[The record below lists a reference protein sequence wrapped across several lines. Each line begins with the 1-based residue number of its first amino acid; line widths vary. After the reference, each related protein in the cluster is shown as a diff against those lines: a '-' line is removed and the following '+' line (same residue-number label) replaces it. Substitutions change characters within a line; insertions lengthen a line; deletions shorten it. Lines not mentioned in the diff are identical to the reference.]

1 MYKFIFVLLF
11 FGCALSVHAEEI
23 TNFNSNLVVQK
34 DGTILVTETILYD
47 FGVVP
52 LHGIYRT
59 LQERHPQESTV
70 WYKKRS
76 IAIDV
81 LGVQK
86 DGVTETYVVTDKG
99 DETEVKIG
107 NAEVT
112 ILGLHT
118 YTINYKLTGALSY
131 GPLGSEL
138 YYNVTGDNWLVPI
151 TKTTA
156 EVVDPT
162 GTLLAMSS
170 DCYQGT
176 YRDTVRCTKGIKTAT
191 SSTFSTGLLTPGS
204 GLTIAQEL
212 NSKDVAVLITEEIS
226 INWIGHVLGALWL
239 FGLSIW
245 AYRFRTQFKT
255 SKPVIAQY
263 EPYEGIL
270 PMYTGVLFDGKL
282 DPQDITAGIV
292 YLAEQGYIKIRKTEE
307 KVLWV
312 FNTSDY
318 EITLL
323 RDDTQLLPEMLQQV
337 LKLLF
342 TNYIGDVVQKYLN
355 VSRTERNLS
364 FKETAETSQQLSASS
379 VVKISALAKKR
390 TSNSAVILELQGS
403 VAKDLEKDGF
413 IVIDILSR
421 IHKVYSATQITV
433 VVALVAC
440 TLGALLH
447 FGSIFEIIIFTL
459 SIFLIALA
467 HSRRRTAKGYEALNY
482 LKGFKLFLSVTEKE
496 RYTFFNAPEK
506 SPELFMKYLP
516 YAIAF
521 KVEKEWS
528 KVFEGITMPNPVWYE
543 GSHVGAFSAVAFS
556 NDIGAFSSSF
566 ASSSGTSG
574 SSGGGSSGGGGGG
587 GGGGSW

>member
-23 TNFNSNLVVQK
+23 TNFNSHLVVQK
-34 DGTILVTETILYD
+34 DGTVLVTETISYD
-47 FGVVP
+47 FGSQF
-52 LHGIYRT
+52 LHGIFRT
-59 LQERHPQESTV
+59 LQKQHPQEATT
-70 WYKKRS
+70 WYKKRL
-76 IAIDV
+76 IDIDIV
-81 LGVQK
+81 SVEK
-86 DGVTETYVVTDKG
+86 DGVAEPYAVADSRNEV
-99 DETEVKIG
+99 EVKIG
-107 NAEVT
+107 DPNIT
-112 ILGLHT
+112 ISGLHT

-131 GPLGSEL
+131 GPLGSEF

-156 EVVDPT
+156 EVVDST
-162 GTLLAMSS
+162 GTLLATSS
-170 DCYQGT
+170 DCYQGV
-176 YRDTVRCTKGIKTAT
+176 YGDTTRCTKGLKTAT
-191 SSTFSTGLLTPGS
+191 SSVFTAGLIVPGS

-212 NSKDVAVLITEEIS
+212 NAEQVAVLINEEIS
-226 INWIGHVLGALWL
+226 INWIGYVLGVLWL
-239 FGLSIW
+239 IGLSIW
-245 AYRFRTQFKT
+245 AYRFRTQFK
-255 SKPVIAQY
+255 SNKPVIAQY

-307 KVLWV
+307 KVLFV

-318 EITLL
+318 ELTLL
-323 RDDTQLLPEMLQQV
+323 RTDTEVLPKMLQQI

-342 TNYIGDVVQKYLN
+342 TDMIGDIV
-355 VSRTERNLS
+355 TEFRLRSLRKLTSN
-364 FKETAETSQQLSASS
+364 ETSGI
-379 VVKISALAKKR
+379 VHTMTVGTTVKISSLSKKR
-390 TSNSAVILELQGS
+390 SSNNLVLSELQKS
-403 VAKDLEKDGF
+403 VVTNLENDGF
-413 IVIDILSR
+413 IFKDLFHSQLNAKYTAITLFGVIGLLLLCFVLKSLFLAAIVCISFGLL
-421 IHKVYSATQITV
+421 V
-433 VVALVAC
+433 VVNY
-440 TLGALLH
+440 G
-447 FGSIFEIIIFTL
+447 
-459 SIFLIALA
+459 
-467 HSRRRTAKGYEALNY
+467 RRTTKGYEAQNY

-506 SPELFMKYLP
+506 SPEVFMKYLP

-528 KVFEGITMPNPVWYE
+528 KVFEGITMPNPTWYE
-543 GSHVGAFSAVAFS
+543 GAHLGAFSAVAFS

-566 ASSSGTSG
+566 ARSSGTSG